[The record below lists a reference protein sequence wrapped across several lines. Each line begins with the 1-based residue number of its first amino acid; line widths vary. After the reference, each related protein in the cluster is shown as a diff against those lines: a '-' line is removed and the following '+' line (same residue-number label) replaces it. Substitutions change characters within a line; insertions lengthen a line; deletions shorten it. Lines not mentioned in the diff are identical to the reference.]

1 MPFRCGAAFK
11 GAAKLQL
18 FDLSFTKAG
27 GYIGSFAYP
36 WQALK
41 GLKNFILTLSGT
53 LSGDFK
59 QHAEG
64 VFVHRS
70 AKIAPTSQ
78 ICAPCIIGAE
88 SEVRHCAFIRGSA
101 LIGENCVVG
110 NSTEIKNSVLFN
122 GVQVPHFNYVGDSIL
137 GRAAHLGAGA
147 ITSNI
152 KSDRSPITVKGGEEV
167 IHTNLIKLGAM
178 IGDFAEIGCNS
189 VLNPGAVVGRRAT
202 VYPLSSVRGF
212 VPENSIY
219 KGGEITPKK

>member
-1 MPFRCGAAFK
+1 MR
-11 GAAKLQL
+11 L

-27 GYIGSFAYP
+27 GYLQSFACP

-53 LSGDFK
+53 LSGDFE
-59 QHAEG
+59 QIAEG
-64 VFVHRS
+64 VFVHKS
-70 AKIAPTSQ
+70 SKVSPTAQ

-101 LIGENCVVG
+101 LIGENCVIG
-110 NSTEIKNSVLFN
+110 NSTEIKNSILFD

-137 GRAAHLGAGA
+137 GRSAHLGAGA
-147 ITSNI
+147 ITSNV
-152 KSDRSPITVKGGEEV
+152 KSDRSPVAVRDGEET
-167 IHTNLIKLGAM
+167 ICTGLIKLGAM

-189 VLNPGAVVGRRAT
+189 VLNPGAVVGRRST

-219 KGGEITPKK
+219 KGGVISPKK